1 MTQLQSQRS
10 SVSKELFLR
19 SGIAEAKKLNDKAG
33 GSKDQEQAIIVQVAM
48 IIVQIVEESEE
59 SEETLEVSI
68 SVTLAAVSK
77 VSQF

>member
-1 MTQLQSQRS
+1 MDQLQSARPPA
-10 SVSKELFLR
+10 SKDQFLR
-19 SGIAEAKKLNDKAG
+19 NGITEAKKLNDKAG
-33 GSKDQEQAIIVQVAM
+33 GSKDQEQAIIIQVVM

-68 SVTLAAVSK
+68 SVILAAMSK